1 MTSPTQPTR
10 GDYVSLRDHLESR
23 IEAVEKSIG
32 VAERELQI
40 RLASMNEFREAM
52 RDQGSKFITRTEMD
66 AKIDAICAKIEVLEK
81 YQNTMEGKAS
91 QSQANLA
98 LVFSLIGTIL
108 GIAGLI
114 LHMLTS
120 S

>member
-1 MTSPTQPTR
+1 MPLL
-10 GDYVSLRDHLESR
+10 YHLESR

-32 VAERELQI
+32 VADRELQI
-40 RLASMNEFREAM
+40 RLAAM
-52 RDQGSKFITRTEMD
+52 YELKESVRDHSTKFITREEMT
-66 AKIDAICAKIEVLEK
+66 ARIDAMCAKIEVLEK

-120 S
+120 G